1 MSPSEAKGKSTSE
14 HAGVSLAISWFSG
27 HNWRGR
33 HHSGMPFITAKK
45 DCLGIKHGSS
55 LAGGISISTYWSQ
68 ITPEF
73 WAWGRD
79 ICIFKVTLVCCS
91 LRTTNLVSQIGKGR
105 RVCVRRDALCS
116 VETGDQQRQHSHEI
130 ISGGKSHHGSPW
142 RQTPFQLESRMD
154 KSRVRASGF
163 QSNPTT
169 SQRPTSQECFEN

>member
-1 MSPSEAKGKSTSE
+1 MWAY
-14 HAGVSLAISWFSG
+14 
-27 HNWRGR
+27 
-33 HHSGMPFITAKK
+33 HSGMPFITTKK

-73 WAWGRD
+73 WAQGLD

-91 LRTTNLVSQIGKGR
+91 LRTTNLVRRSEKGR
-105 RVCVRRDALCS
+105 RVCVRCDGLSARWRLVTSSDSTLMRSFLGENPTTAP
-116 VETGDQQRQHSHEI
+116 V
-130 ISGGKSHHGSPW
+130 GGRHPSSW
-142 RQTPFQLESRMD
+142 RAEWI
-154 KSRVRASGF
+154 KAEVRASSF